1 MHPSLI
7 VEEAALE
14 YIESLIVRLLSMLVA
29 GQPHTVLDVE
39 ERVQRAFPHPID
51 QWAISDARSALEKG
65 KKKAPL
71 VLPVD
76 KIHPLLKVGVERVTP
91 WNRFVGLFIRK
102 CRHFITPRIRKTQE
116 EMSSLRCGR

>member
-14 YIESLIVRLLSMLVA
+14 YIESLIVRLLAMLCA
-29 GQPHTVLDVE
+29 GQPHTVQDVE

-76 KIHPLLKVGVERVTP
+76 KIHPLLKVKDSFGKPVYSFGRSS
-91 WNRFVGLFIRK
+91 K
-102 CRHFITPRIRKTQE
+102 CF
-116 EMSSLRCGR
+116 